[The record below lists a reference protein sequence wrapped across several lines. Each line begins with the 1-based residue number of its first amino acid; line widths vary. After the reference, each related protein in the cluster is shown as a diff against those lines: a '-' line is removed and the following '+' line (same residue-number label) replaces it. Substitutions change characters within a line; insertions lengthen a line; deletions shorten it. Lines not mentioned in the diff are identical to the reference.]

1 MRMQH
6 VSRKAWSTVMAIN
19 VRLNND
25 EQERIRKKAI
35 ELNKVLVNK
44 GLEPIR
50 DSELVHKILDQT
62 IESIEISASGEIIVL
77 NKI

>member
-1 MRMQH
+1 
-6 VSRKAWSTVMAIN
+6 MAIN
-19 VRLNND
+19 VGLNND

-35 ELNKVLVNK
+35 ELNKILVNK
-44 GLEPIR
+44 ELEPIR

-62 IESIEISASGEIIVL
+62 IESIKISASGEIIVL